1 MCASKKFKRTH
12 YCGRLKES
20 NINQNVVVMGWVQ
33 RRRDMGGVIFIDL
46 RDKTGIIQVVIDANN
61 VSKDDFQKS
70 ESLRNEYVVAMEGVV
85 EKRSEETFNNNLL
98 TGTIDVKARG
108 LKIYNTSETLP
119 FLLDDFVQNKE
130 ELRLEYRYLDLRRP
144 QMLQNLEL
152 RHNMLS
158 CIREFL
164 TCEEFLEV
172 ETPILGKSTPEG
184 ARDYLVP
191 SRLSKGQFYGLPQ
204 SPQIYKQLLM
214 ASGIDKYYQIAKC
227 FRDEDLRADRQPE
240 FTQVDIELSFVDE
253 EDVISLLE
261 RLFSKILKE
270 TKGVELKLPFKR
282 LTYQESMDKYGVDK
296 PDTRFGL
303 EIVDLTDIAKSCSFD
318 VFNEVVTDGGVVKG
332 ICVRNGNKLTRN
344 QIQYLTDKAQA
355 LGGKGMAWIAIEMD
369 GNLRTVLS
377 KFLSEKDIG
386 NILDRLNAKPNDLI
400 IFSADKKEKA
410 LNILGN
416 LRLELSEIME
426 LKNPNEFEFV
436 VITDFPLLEWS
447 DEEKR
452 FIAMHHPFT
461 SPMDEDI
468 CLIEK
473 APQAIRAKH
482 YDIVLNGVELGS
494 GSIRIHQ
501 RELQAKIFELLGFSK
516 SEVEKRFGFLLRA
529 FEYGTPPH
537 GGFAFGVDRF
547 VMLLT
552 GEKSI
557 REVIAF
563 PKMKDGSCAMMNT
576 PSKASLE
583 QLLDLDLHLALTEIK
598 EAEDI
603 RLTDE
608 ILLHCA
614 NLARLNIEENEKQE
628 LSKNLEDIIAFANK
642 VNEVETD
649 EDDLL
654 TYIVDNENVFR
665 EDEVLDSLDVEKVV
679 RNASKTKNNMFHV
692 PKSL

>member
-46 RDKTGIIQVVIDANN
+46 RDKTGIIQVVIDVNN

-214 ASGIDKYYQIAKC
+214 ASAIDKYYQIAKC

-318 VFNEVVTDGGVVKG
+318 VFNKVVTDGGVVKG

-482 YDIVLNGVELGS
+482 FDIVLNGVELGS

-537 GGFAFGVDRF
+537 GGFGLGVDRL
-547 VMLLT
+547 VMLLV

-563 PKMKDGSCAMMNT
+563 PKMKDGSCAMMNA

-583 QLLDLDLHLALTEIK
+583 QLLDLDLHLALSEIK
-598 EAEDI
+598 EDEDI

-642 VNEVETD
+642 VNEVKTD